1 VEAHLRGASEKLAK
15 LCRVLKARKL
25 NNDTVGTNALDRR
38 LGNADLINTL
48 ANDFKALLKR

>member
-15 LCRVLKARKL
+15 LCWVLKTWKL

-38 LGNADLINTL
+38 LGNADLVNTL